1 MFSSVARVYQDKV
14 LSMILETPR
23 LFLIQLPLEVMKT
36 RLLKDHF
43 TAFISELNL
52 EITFPPE
59 YPGDALDFFES
70 WAVWVEANGHP
81 SDQPGGCVVHKL
93 ERLAIGQIGLKGQP
107 DTDGSV
113 EIGYGLNATHHNLGY
128 STEAVS
134 ALVNW
139 AFESGF
145 AKRVTAETLESNL
158 ASNRVLEKLGFAQ
171 FGSRFD
177 AEEGGDLILW
187 ERI

>member
-43 TAFISELNL
+43 TAFVPDLNL

-59 YPGDALDFFES
+59 YPGDALGFFES
-70 WAVWVEANGHP
+70 WAAQVETNGHP
-81 SDQPGGCVVHKL
+81 SNQPDGCVIHKL
-93 ERLAIGQIGLKGQP
+93 ERLAIGQMGFKGQP

-113 EIGYGLNATHHNLGY
+113 EIGYNVSPTHHNQGY
-128 STEAVS
+128 ATEAVG

-139 AFESGF
+139 ALESGF
-145 AKRVTAETLESNL
+145 ARRVTAETLASNL
-158 ASNRVLEKLGFAQ
+158 ASNRVLEKLGLVQ
-171 FGSRFD
+171 FGTRFD